1 MGHDNWDTY
10 FKAFRKQDWKSARDI
25 LRQIAAKD
33 KNNPQTFLKIG
44 DICQRTGEKTEA
56 IAAYTHA
63 AQVLRMQG
71 FVQKALA
78 AYKIALRLDPD
89 NQDII
94 RRAEILM
101 DEFEEVKSAPHFPSP
116 QPLQEPLSAEQAK
129 PSPAAVVPETPGA
142 HDWLERTSVVPD
154 KAAEEAAA
162 EAMPAVPI
170 GSWLETT
177 SLSPDPSV
185 DSGSSAPLPS
195 GKRTDADA
203 GLQESPR
210 GETLSGRPE
219 GPGAS
224 SKDAEDDWLES
235 AYEALDT
242 KMFKTSGPQAGSP
255 AGSDSSPIH
264 LKHEKD
270 SGVPKEET
278 IDDLMFRQ
286 KQHQAPDIAAEMEHL
301 SVPLSERSDISIPD
315 MFSDVPKEMMHDF
328 MNRLSILTFRDGQR
342 VIEEGDSGDSM
353 YIIRSGKANVVAHL
367 LGRQIELAVLGDGDV
382 FGEVGFLTGRPRT
395 ASVIASGKLEVYE
408 ITRLEIEKLIESA
421 PDVIARLEGFY
432 EKRVRDTIRKIMS

>member
-1 MGHDNWDTY
+1 MGHDNWETY
-10 FKAFRKQDWKSARDI
+10 FKAVRKQDWKSARDV

-44 DICQRTGEKTEA
+44 DICQRTGEKAEA

-71 FVQKALA
+71 FAQKALA

-94 RRAEILM
+94 KRAEILI
-101 DEFEEVKSAPHFPSP
+101 DEFEEVKTAPHFPSP
-116 QPLQEPLSAEQAK
+116 PPLQEAPSREQAE
-129 PSPAAVVPETPGA
+129 PSPAAVVPETPGD

-154 KAAEEAAA
+154 KAVGETAQEIQTATE
-162 EAMPAVPI
+162 
-170 GSWLETT
+170 SWLETT
-177 SLSPDPSV
+177 SLSPGPSA
-185 DSGSSAPLPS
+185 DSGPSAPLPS
-195 GKRTDADA
+195 GERADADTSA
-203 GLQESPR
+203 QENLP
-210 GETLSGRPE
+210 GQQD
-219 GPGAS
+219 GPGES
-224 SKDAEDDWLES
+224 SKDASEDWLAS

-315 MFSDVPKEMMHDF
+315 MFSDVPKEIMHDF

-367 LGRQIELAVLGDGDV
+367 LGRRIELAVLGDGDV

-432 EKRVRDTIRKIMS
+432 EKRVRDTIRKIKS